1 MSIGNMDKALAGY
14 QAVKNDLETLSRTA
28 ATGSSREMMALLAN
42 RVEATILY
50 LEAFKVAAE
59 IRTVDEAKLTA
70 GDKEKVIGICNRA
83 LDAFERYIEKYAEVL
98 PDRGSE
104 GVMVSVWNAPMY
116 GLKLIREKLAGV
128 PLEDSWHNDAPV
140 DSPPLPIHN

>member
-1 MSIGNMDKALAGY
+1 MAGY
-14 QAVKNDLETLSRTA
+14 EAVKTDLESLLPMATADSGQEMATL
-28 ATGSSREMMALLAN
+28 LKN

-50 LEAFKVAAE
+50 LKAFRIATE
-59 IRTVDEAKLTA
+59 IRTVDEAKITA
-70 GDKEKVIGICNRA
+70 TEKEKVKRICNEA
-83 LDAFERYIEKYAEVL
+83 LDAFELYIEKYAEIL

-104 GVMVSVWNAPMY
+104 GVLVSVWNAPMY

-128 PLEDSWHNDAPV
+128 PLEDSWHNDRPI